1 MVMTMLIL
9 MMVFFMGNIMFVS
22 NRKHMLNMLLSL
34 EFMMLALMILL
45 VMGIMAMSNQMF
57 MLMIFLV
64 FVVCEGVLGLSVLVV
79 MIRAYG
85 MDYFQVFS
93 SLKC

>member
-9 MMVFFMGNIMFVS
+9 MMVFFMGNVMFVS

-34 EFMMLALMILL
+34 EFMMLALMMLL
-45 VMGIMAMSNQMF
+45 VMGVLAMSNQMF